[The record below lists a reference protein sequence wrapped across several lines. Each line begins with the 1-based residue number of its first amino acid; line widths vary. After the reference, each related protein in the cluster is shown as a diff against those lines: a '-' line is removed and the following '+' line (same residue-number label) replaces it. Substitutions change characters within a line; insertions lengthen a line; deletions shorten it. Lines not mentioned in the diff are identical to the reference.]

1 MMLKTRNDGEE
12 DIETKNNESAAF
24 HWWRKAAEGGH
35 GHSAYNLAVGH
46 LSGYRTGVQ
55 KGKTRGHGK
64 CSTNNCLCL
73 LQAR

>member
-1 MMLKTRNDGEE
+1 MMLKTRTGGED

-24 HWWRKAAEGGH
+24 HWWRKAAEAGH

-55 KGKTRGHGK
+55 KGK
-64 CSTNNCLCL
+64 L
-73 LQAR
+73 LGTWKVFD